1 MLMDAPPPLE
11 DVRPFV
17 KIARHLRRLGVSVPE
32 IMATDEAEGFLV
44 IEDFGDDTYT
54 RLLDRGADET
64 ALYSVAVDLLAAL
77 QARPAAIDIDVPRYD
92 TAKLLEEA
100 LLFTDWYL
108 PAVGGRTTDPSARA
122 AFADAW
128 RSEEH
133 TSELQSLMR

>member
-77 QARPAAIDIDVPRYD
+77 QARPAPVGIDVPRHD
-92 TAKLLEEA
+92 PARPLEGASLL
-100 LLFTDWYL
+100 TDCYT
-108 PAVGGRTTDPSARA
+108 PPVAGATTDPDHREARNSAEA
-122 AFADAW
+122 
-128 RSEEH
+128 
-133 TSELQSLMR
+133 